1 MLMEVRMQEVM
12 KKEVTTGDTLILTIM
27 YKSTLRYFF
36 VFPCL
41 KNQKAL
47 KTIILEGNVG
57 RIGDI
62 FTLALI
68 SPGNA

>member
-1 MLMEVRMQEVM
+1 MLMEVRKQEVM

-41 KNQKAL
+41 KKSKLGPNL
-47 KTIILEGNVG
+47 IKTFKRLL
-57 RIGDI
+57 RRLA
-62 FTLALI
+62 TLT
-68 SPGNA
+68 

>member
-41 KNQKAL
+41 KKSKLYNRDL
-47 KTIILEGNVG
+47 T
-57 RIGDI
+57 
-62 FTLALI
+62 T
-68 SPGNA
+68 